1 MRARPLLLA
10 WLALMLLLAAT
21 VGASLL
27 PIGQWRQVVN
37 LAIAGAKA
45 AVILLLF
52 MKLRTET
59 PLVRLAFAASGL
71 LLLVLALL
79 LTADYHLRPQPA
91 RSATIASAN

>member
-45 AVILLLF
+45 AIILLLF
-52 MKLRTET
+52 MKLWTET
-59 PLVRLAFAASGL
+59 PLVRLAFAASGV

-79 LTADYHLRPQPA
+79 LTADYHLRPQPD
-91 RSATIASAN
+91 RIATIASAN